1 MIFLQAESITELS
14 KEYFGVWSI
23 VILLCFSAITYLILE
38 LKRERKKQDLLID
51 DIKKLQNSKDEL
63 TKDCLNALNAY
74 SSAIEKQTIIESNA
88 KESLAKTIEAFRKAV
103 EENKCKV
110 Q

>member
-1 MIFLQAESITELS
+1 MIFLQTDLS
-14 KEYFGVWSI
+14 NQALQYWGAYGFV
-23 VILLCFSAITYLILE
+23 VVLLFLAITWLLM
-38 LKRERKKQDLLID
+38 ERKAEKKIQEDLRI
-51 DIKKLQNSKDEL
+51 DIKALQNSKDEL

-103 EENKCKV
+103 EDNKCKV